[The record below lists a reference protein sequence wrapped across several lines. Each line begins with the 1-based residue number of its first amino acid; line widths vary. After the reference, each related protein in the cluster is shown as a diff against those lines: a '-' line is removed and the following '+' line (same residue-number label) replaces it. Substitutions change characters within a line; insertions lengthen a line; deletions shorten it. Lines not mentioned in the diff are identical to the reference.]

1 MMKIGL
7 LLTSV
12 QFHSHLANRSAFKY
26 YMKGLNNKWT
36 ETDQRTVEFGSLEPG
51 NYTFIVLA
59 IDKNGNQS
67 LKPSEFSFSVS
78 PPFWKRIGFQIVAIS
93 SGIILLVIGMRG

>member
-1 MMKIGL
+1 
-7 LLTSV
+7 
-12 QFHSHLANRSAFKY
+12 
-26 YMKGLNNKWT
+26 MKGLNNKWT

-67 LKPSEFSFSVS
+67 RKPARFSFSIS
-78 PPFWKRIGFQIVAIS
+78 SPFWKRVGFQIVAIN
-93 SGIILLVIGMRG
+93 SGIILLVIGVKGRIKKSSQRR